1 MSRKFELKHI
11 GSRWGIEVETE
22 ELGNVLLLNPYIKLP
37 VAMTFDTRKE
47 ALEYLE
53 EYKKNHLIN

>member
-1 MSRKFELKHI
+1 MKRKFEIKHI

-22 ELGNVLLLNPYIKLP
+22 ELGKVLLLNPNINLP

-47 ALEYLE
+47 ALDYIE
-53 EYKKNHLIN
+53 EYKLKHSLK